1 MTTTSGSSDHY
12 FDFTVDVPN
21 HKPRV
26 LFLLKKKNN
35 IPLSLFLFLSFH
47 VCVFN
52 MRFIEI
58 KQGARTA
65 VIYGRMQ
72 MLAAAD
78 IVMPMALSC
87 RQFI

>member
-26 LFLLKKKNN
+26 LFLLKKKKNV
-35 IPLSLFLFLSFH
+35 PLSLFFSPSMC

-65 VIYGRMQ
+65 VIYGPMQ